1 MLAALSV
8 VAVLVGGIMFASA
21 ASTDDAVAAAQQEKA
36 KVEYVTQKAD
46 VEQPRL

>member
-8 VAVLVGGIMFASA
+8 VALAMAGVMFTVAP
-21 ASTDDAVAAAQQEKA
+21 STDDAVASAQQEQA
-36 KVEYVTQKAD
+36 KVEYVAQKTD